1 MNTTQLLKLLET
13 NRELI
18 MRNNAHAVEHYQMLK
33 TDFGHIKDEEVV
45 LAMDLSA
52 SLAEKHI
59 HSNHAHAIEISLKA
73 ISNYNGPQTN
83 FLLTRHFWLV
93 GHSYVMQSQHDK
105 AEYYLL
111 KSLNTDAE
119 HVIAKSDGLIALAM
133 NEEIRTGEH
142 GSPKAAEYIN
152 QALEILKGEEF
163 EVRRASCLI
172 GLGNIFINAGNLED
186 SLVNYM
192 AAAEIYEKHFDLAN
206 MAAAYCNIGTNYYQR
221 KEYDKAERYIGKSLD
236 LRLKGGTPDDLSI
249 SYYNLAILY
258 KDTGRLK
265 EAYNLLL
272 KTKDIEERTGNLNNL
287 EKTEEQLQLI
297 AGLIDSPVK
306 AA

>member
-45 LAMDLSA
+45 LAMELSA

-59 HSNHAHAIEISLKA
+59 HSNHTSAIEISLKA
-73 ISNYNGPQTN
+73 ISNYNGAEN
-83 FLLTRHFWLV
+83 SYLLSRHYWLV
-93 GHSYVMQSQHDK
+93 GHSYVIQGQHEK
-105 AEYYLL
+105 AEYFLL
-111 KSLNTDAE
+111 KSLNTDGE
-119 HVIAKSDGLIALAM
+119 YIVAKADGLIALAM

-142 GSPKAAEYIN
+142 GSQKAADYLN
-152 QALEILKGEEF
+152 QALELLQGEEF

-172 GLGNIFINAGNLED
+172 GLGNIFINAGNLDD
-186 SLVNYM
+186 SLARYL

-221 KEYDKAERYIGKSLD
+221 KEYEKAERYIGKSLD

-258 KDTGRLK
+258 KDTGRLQ

-287 EKTEEQLQLI
+287 EKTEEQLQVI
-297 AGLIDSPVK
+297 AGLIESPVK